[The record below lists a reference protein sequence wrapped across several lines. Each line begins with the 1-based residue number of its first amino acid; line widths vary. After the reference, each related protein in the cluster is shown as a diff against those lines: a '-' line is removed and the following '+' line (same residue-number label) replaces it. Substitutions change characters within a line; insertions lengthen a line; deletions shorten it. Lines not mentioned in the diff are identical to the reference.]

1 MSAMPDTAPIE
12 TRASFKRICLTG
24 TRKIDAPHARK
35 KIFALKLTSEYGPY
49 AGASPGDVEPCRAL
63 RRGTFIH
70 LRRIHENKAGA
81 STPLFIA
88 H

>member
-35 KIFALKLTSEYGPY
+35 KIFALKLTSEYGPLCWSL
-49 AGASPGDVEPCRAL
+49 AWRCRAMP
-63 RRGTFIH
+63 GAAAGH
-70 LRRIHENKAGA
+70 LYPSSEN
-81 STPLFIA
+81 S
-88 H
+88 